1 MYADITGFW
10 SGFFLILIFLPLCFL
25 WGFTLIDIFQ
35 RDDLKGWVK
44 ALWVI
49 AVILLPLFGMLIYFI
64 VRPVTKQ
71 DVEMRQE
78 YAQEV
83 EFSKAAQTADKL
95 HKLSELRDKGDI
107 TQEQFDKQK
116 AKLIKD

>member
-1 MYADITGFW
+1 MYADISGFW

-35 RDDLKGWVK
+35 RDMSGWKK
-44 ALWVI
+44 ALWVLF
-49 AVILLPLFGMLIYFI
+49 VILLPLFGMLIYFI

-71 DVEMRQE
+71 DVEMQQTYKE
-78 YAQEV
+78 EV
-83 EFSKAAQTADKL
+83 EFDRAAHAADKL